1 MARGQ
6 LSSHGGQ
13 NSDPFLMLRR
23 EMEQLFDNVVGS
35 PSPSIGRG
43 DGVIAPR
50 MDISED
56 EKEIKVV
63 AEMPGASP
71 DNVEVV
77 VDGDVLTIRG
87 ERTQERETNRKNY
100 HLVERSV
107 GMFQRSLHLPS
118 PVEASQ
124 VDARFDNGV
133 LTITIPKAAVQQRA
147 HRVQVQGGSGK
158 ATAAQ
163 QGGQPAAEGGAADE
177 RGDTHH

>member
-6 LSSHGGQ
+6 LSSYGGQ

-23 EMEQLFDNVVGS
+23 EMERLFDNVAGS
-35 PSPSIGRG
+35 PSQSTGRG

-71 DNVEVV
+71 DKVEVV
-77 VDGDVLTIRG
+77 IDGDVLTIRG

-118 PVEASQ
+118 EVEASQ
-124 VDARFDNGV
+124 VDARLDNGV
-133 LTITIPKAAVQQRA
+133 LTITIPKSAAQQRA
-147 HRVQVQGGSGK
+147 RRVQVQGGAGK
-158 ATAAQ
+158 GTGQ
-163 QGGQPAAEGGAADE
+163 QGGEPAADDSQDKGAGA
-177 RGDTHH
+177 HH

>member
-23 EMEQLFDNVVGS
+23 EMEQLFDEAVGS
-35 PSPSIGRG
+35 PSQPSGRG
-43 DGVIAPR
+43 GGVIAPR
-50 MDISED
+50 MDVSED

-77 VDGDVLTIRG
+77 IDGDVLTIRG
-87 ERTQERETNRKNY
+87 QRTQERETDRKNY

-118 PVEASQ
+118 EVEASQ
-124 VDARFDNGV
+124 VDARLDNGV
-133 LTITIPKAAVQQRA
+133 LTITIPKNAAQQRA
-147 HRVQVQGGSGK
+147 RRVQVQGAAGK
-158 ATAAQ
+158 GAAQ
-163 QGGQPAAEGGAADE
+163 QGGEPAADGSQDKGGGA
-177 RGDTHH
+177 HH